1 MLKCLRHGKA
11 PATVSMN
18 TGRFTILFLFTHRC
32 SRQGSSGKTTCDC
45 SRLSSSTKVLRL
57 ERPSRDLKSLHARLR
72 KPPLAQLSPQ
82 PYPPFVLYSAKCIL
96 HNCIIHMCAIFL
108 VYQYD
113 GLSLNH
119 WCHHNLL
126 IRSANFTPLQHTDTN
141 NFIRWRKI
149 FILKVLAWRDLSVQ
163 LIQAFTASHFHLNQ
177 LHLPK
182 YTYTQCHVRR
192 MKLRHAI
199 HLPVLQVVTDTS
211 FRVYLTLN
219 QRYAIVYYGLY

>member
-32 SRQGSSGKTTCDC
+32 SRQGSTGKTTCDC

-72 KPPLAQLSPQ
+72 KLPLAQPSPL
-82 PYPPFVLYSAKCIL
+82 FVLYSATCIL
-96 HNCIIHMCAIFL
+96 HNCILHMCAIFL

-119 WCHHNLL
+119 WCHHNSL
-126 IRSANFTPLQHTDTN
+126 ISVCKFHTHTPPSPTH
-141 NFIRWRKI
+141 RHK
-149 FILKVLAWRDLSVQ
+149 
-163 LIQAFTASHFHLNQ
+163 Q
-177 LHLPK
+177 LH
-182 YTYTQCHVRR
+182 
-192 MKLRHAI
+192 
-199 HLPVLQVVTDTS
+199 
-211 FRVYLTLN
+211 
-219 QRYAIVYYGLY
+219 